1 VSWQRENT
9 CICIYLYIYM
19 YTYKHVCIYIYIY
32 NIYVYI
38 YIYFVYVYRVSHFS
52 CFFLYHMVICEYI
65 HLLIDMYITHI
76 SNYILKR
83 CTYVCIYRF
92 TYMHIHLCPLATCTC
107 PHLLEYKETT
117 TQHVTGNHK
126 SQHQKNLL
134 AESDNNPFRLD
145 RTDGMFHII
154 SN

>member
-1 VSWQRENT
+1 
-9 CICIYLYIYM
+9 
-19 YTYKHVCIYIYIY
+19 
-32 NIYVYI
+32 
-38 YIYFVYVYRVSHFS
+38 
-52 CFFLYHMVICEYI
+52 
-65 HLLIDMYITHI
+65 MYITHI